1 MRTIIKSISIIIII
15 VIIASNNTM
24 NGSIIIA
31 HCGYHAYTPESSLE
45 SIMNTMNHADAAEI
59 DIRLT
64 HDDVPVVYHDRTTE
78 RLSEHHKNI
87 PINMLA

>member
-1 MRTIIKSISIIIII
+1 MLFRS
-15 VIIASNNTM
+15 
-24 NGSIIIA
+24 
-31 HCGYHAYTPESSLE
+31 PESSLE
-45 SIMNTMNHADAAEI
+45 SIMNTMNHTDAAEI

-87 PINMLA
+87 PTNICSHDSNCMQ